1 MHGCLG
7 PLIAFAASPDP
18 AAQLRGVQGLRGLST
33 DAKLRDEIV
42 RRGGLEP
49 LLALTS
55 SQDVEVQMEVLATLC
70 NLSLCGCIGNSPM
83 QFLRSVDIETLISF
97 LCSADTTYRLFAAVT
112 LGNIASDRTLQEE
125 VVEGEADLPM
135 HFMASEAHL
144 AAPCMPVT
152 RA

>member
-1 MHGCLG
+1 MIADLSLLVFAGALIFARLGAILMLLPGFGEGSIPPRIRLAFALLFALALG
-7 PLIAFAASPDP
+7 PMLAGEMPAQPERPLQIAGLIEGA
-18 AAQLRGVQGLRGLST
+18 
-33 DAKLRDEIV
+33 DEIV

-97 LCSADTTYRLFAAVT
+97 LCSA
-112 LGNIASDRTLQEE
+112 S
-125 VVEGEADLPM
+125 
-135 HFMASEAHL
+135 S
-144 AAPCMPVT
+144 C
-152 RA
+152 